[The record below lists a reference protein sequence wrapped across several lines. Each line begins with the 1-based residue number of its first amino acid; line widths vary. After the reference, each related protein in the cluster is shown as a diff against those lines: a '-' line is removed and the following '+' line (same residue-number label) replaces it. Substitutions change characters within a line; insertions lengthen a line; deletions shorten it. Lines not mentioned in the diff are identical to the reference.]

1 MKRLLL
7 ILLVP
12 VLAAGAILALLR
24 YVWSAAFNPAK
35 AWRIA
40 LGVDDLDN
48 VALNGRLGQT
58 ISSRAAYARRAG
70 RRWGC
75 VLCRFLD
82 GINPGHCDRA
92 MTAPDQNLESQPPST
107 V

>member
-1 MKRLLL
+1 MKRL
-7 ILLVP
+7 ILLLLLP
-12 VLAAGAILALLR
+12 VLAIGSAFALLR
-24 YVWSAAFNPAK
+24 FAWSAMFAPEK

-92 MTAPDQNLESQPPST
+92 LTAPDQNLESQPPST